1 MKKRYWIGGISASLT
16 AFVAAKLLL
25 RPKDVEWEQNREL
38 VFHADYSCLTEVDG
52 LRVHYQEAGDA
63 TAPPM
68 VLIHGFAASNLVWSK
83 VFLEFAAAGYRV
95 IAPDLL
101 GYGYS
106 GKPRNLD
113 YTIARQA
120 EMVVSFL
127 KQLEIDRAVFI
138 GSSYGA
144 AVAATIALDHPALV
158 EKLVMV
164 GAVNNNK
171 PTRYLLM
178 RLFSSPI
185 IGDILS
191 PLVVGS
197 RRLLRLRMKRVYDR
211 HSWVL
216 DERRVDARHLPLQTR
231 GAHRA
236 IIRTVRRWD
245 AERVSREAHLLTQ
258 PTLLLWGDTDR
269 EVPLQDGERLHQEIP
284 DSRLIVFREC
294 GHLPHEEYPT
304 EFTRVVLDFVESLA
318 RRDDRQLVEVAAK
331 VSEPALA
338 QVWDNADDAEYDE

>member
-1 MKKRYWIGGISASLT
+1 MKKRYWIGGVSATL
-16 AFVAAKLLL
+16 AAAAVAAKLLL

-38 VFHADYSCLTEVDG
+38 VFHADYSRFMEVDG
-52 LRVHYQEAGDA
+52 VRLHYQEAGDPN
-63 TAPPM
+63 APPM
-68 VLIHGFAASNLVWSK
+68 ILIHGFAASNLVWSK
-83 VFLEFAAAGYRV
+83 VFLEFAVAGYRV
-95 IAPDLL
+95 IAPDLP

-106 GKPRNLD
+106 GKPRHLD
-113 YTIARQA
+113 YTIASQA
-120 EMVVSFL
+120 EMIVSFL
-127 KQLEIDRAVFI
+127 KRLEIDRAVFI

-144 AVAATIALDHPALV
+144 AVAATIALDHAGLV
-158 EKLVMV
+158 EKLIMV

-178 RLFSSPI
+178 RLFGSPI

-191 PLVVGS
+191 PLLVGS

-216 DERRVDARHLPLQTR
+216 DERRVDARHLPLRTR

-245 AERVSREAHLLTQ
+245 AERVSRDAHLLTQ

-269 EVPLQDGERLHQEIP
+269 EVPLADGERLHETIAG
-284 DSRLIVFREC
+284 SRLIVFREC
-294 GHLPHEEYPT
+294 GHLPHEEYPQA
-304 EFTRVVLDFVESLA
+304 FVRVVLEFCS
-318 RRDDRQLVEVAAK
+318 
-331 VSEPALA
+331 
-338 QVWDNADDAEYDE
+338 

>member
-1 MKKRYWIGGISASLT
+1 MKKRYWIGGVSATL
-16 AFVAAKLLL
+16 AAAAVAAKLLM

-38 VFHADYSCLTEVDG
+38 VFHADYSRFMEVDG
-52 LRVHYQEAGDA
+52 VRLHYQEAGD
-63 TAPPM
+63 PEGPLM
-68 VLIHGFAASNLVWSK
+68 ILIHGFAASNLVWSK

-95 IAPDLL
+95 IAPDLP

-106 GKPRNLD
+106 GKPRHLD
-113 YTIARQA
+113 YTIASQA
-120 EMVVSFL
+120 EMIVSFL
-127 KQLEIDRAVFI
+127 KRLGIDRAVFL

-144 AVAATIALDHPALV
+144 AVAATIALDHAGLV
-158 EKLVMV
+158 EKLIMV

-178 RLFSSPI
+178 RLFGSPI

-191 PLVVGS
+191 PLLVGS

-216 DERRVDARHLPLQTR
+216 DERRVDARHLPLRTR

-245 AERVSREAHLLTQ
+245 AERVSRDAHLLTQ

-269 EVPLQDGERLHQEIP
+269 EVPLADGERLHEAIAG
-284 DSRLIVFREC
+284 SRLMVFREC
-294 GHLPHEEYPT
+294 GHLPHEEYPQA
-304 EFTRVVLDFVESLA
+304 FVRVVLEFCS
-318 RRDDRQLVEVAAK
+318 
-331 VSEPALA
+331 
-338 QVWDNADDAEYDE
+338 

>member
-1 MKKRYWIGGISASLT
+1 MKKRYWIGGISATLAAS
-16 AFVAAKLLL
+16 VAAKLWL
-25 RPKDVEWEQNREL
+25 RPKDVEWEQHRKV
-38 VFHADYSCLTEVDG
+38 VFHADYSCFVEVDG
-52 LRVHYQEAGDA
+52 VRLHYQEAGDPA
-63 TAPPM
+63 APPM
-68 VLIHGFAASNLVWSK
+68 ILIHGFAASNLVWSK

-95 IAPDLL
+95 IAPDLP

-106 GKPRNLD
+106 AKPRHLD
-113 YTIARQA
+113 YTIAGQA
-120 EMVVSFL
+120 EMVVGFL
-127 KQLEIDRAVFI
+127 KQLEIDRSVFL

-144 AVAATIALDHPALV
+144 AIAATIALDHPTLV
-158 EKLVMV
+158 EKLIMV

-178 RLFSSPI
+178 RLFGSPI

-191 PLVVGS
+191 PLLVGS

-211 HSWVL
+211 HAWVL
-216 DERRVDARHLPLQTR
+216 DERRVDARHLPLRTR

-269 EVPLQDGERLHQEIP
+269 EVPLADGERLHEAIP
-284 DSRLIVFREC
+284 GSRLIVFREC
-294 GHLPHEEYPT
+294 GHLPHEEYPEAFVKLVL
-304 EFTRVVLDFVESLA
+304 EFCA
-318 RRDDRQLVEVAAK
+318 
-331 VSEPALA
+331 
-338 QVWDNADDAEYDE
+338 

>member
-1 MKKRYWIGGISASLT
+1 MKKRYWIGGISISALG

-25 RPKDVEWEQNREL
+25 RPGDVEWEKNRAA
-38 VFHADYSCLTEVDG
+38 VFHADYSRFVEVDG
-52 LRVHYQEAGDA
+52 VRVHYQEVGDPN
-63 TAPPM
+63 APPM
-68 VLIHGFAASNLVWSK
+68 FLIHGFAASNLVWSK
-83 VFLEFAAAGYRV
+83 VFLELAATGFRV
-95 IAPDLL
+95 IAPDLP

-106 GKPRNLD
+106 GKPRHLD
-113 YTIARQA
+113 YTIASQA
-120 EMVVSFL
+120 KMVFSLVS
-127 KQLEIDRAVFI
+127 QLGINRAVLV

-144 AVAATIALDHPALV
+144 AIAATMALDHPALV
-158 EKLVMV
+158 EKLVLV
-164 GAVNNNK
+164 GAVTNNR

-197 RRLLRLRMKRVYDR
+197 RRLLRLRMKRVYDK

-216 DERRVDARHLPLQTR
+216 DERRVDARHLPLATR

-245 AERVSREAHLLTQ
+245 AERVSRDAHQLKQ

-269 EVPLQDGERLHQEIP
+269 EVPLRDGERLHQEIP
-284 DSRLIVFREC
+284 HSRLVVFREC
-294 GHLPHEEYPT
+294 GHLPQEEYP
-304 EFTRVVLDFVESLA
+304 EAFTKVVLDFCS
-318 RRDDRQLVEVAAK
+318 
-331 VSEPALA
+331 
-338 QVWDNADDAEYDE
+338 

>member
-1 MKKRYWIGGISASLT
+1 MKKRYWISGISISALG

-25 RPKDVEWEQNREL
+25 RPGDVEWEKNRAA
-38 VFHADYSCLTEVDG
+38 VFHADYSRFVEVDG
-52 LRVHYQEAGDA
+52 VRVHYQEVGDPN
-63 TAPPM
+63 APPM
-68 VLIHGFAASNLVWSK
+68 FLIHGFAASNLVWSK
-83 VFLEFAAAGYRV
+83 VFLELAATGFRV
-95 IAPDLL
+95 IAPDLP

-106 GKPRNLD
+106 GKPRHLD
-113 YTIARQA
+113 YTINSQA
-120 EMVVSFL
+120 KMVFSLVS
-127 KQLEIDRAVFI
+127 QLGINRAVLV

-144 AVAATIALDHPALV
+144 AIAATMALDHPALV
-158 EKLVMV
+158 EKLVLV
-164 GAVNNNK
+164 GAVTNNR

-197 RRLLRLRMKRVYDR
+197 RRLLRLRMKRVYDK

-216 DERRVDARHLPLQTR
+216 DERRVDARHLPLATR

-245 AERVSREAHLLTQ
+245 AERVSRDAHQLKQ

-269 EVPLQDGERLHQEIP
+269 EVPLRDGERLHEEIP
-284 DSRLIVFREC
+284 HSRLVVFREC
-294 GHLPHEEYPT
+294 GHLPQEEYP
-304 EFTRVVLDFVESLA
+304 EAFTKVVLEFCS
-318 RRDDRQLVEVAAK
+318 
-331 VSEPALA
+331 
-338 QVWDNADDAEYDE
+338 

>member
-1 MKKRYWIGGISASLT
+1 MKKRYWLASLSASALVGT
-16 AFVAAKLLL
+16 VAAKLLF
-25 RPKDVEWEQNREL
+25 RPKDAAWDRSS
-38 VFHADYSCLTEVDG
+38 VFHADYSRFAEVQG
-52 LRVHYQEAGDA
+52 ARVHYQEAGDPA
-63 TAPPM
+63 APPM
-68 VLIHGFAASNLVWSK
+68 ILIHGFATSNLVWSK
-83 VFLEFAAAGYRV
+83 VLLDLAASRFRV

-106 GKPRNLD
+106 DKPRELE

-120 EMVVSFL
+120 EMIVEFM
-127 KQLEIDRAVFI
+127 KQIGIERAILV

-144 AVAATIALDHPALV
+144 AVAVTIALDRPELV
-158 EKLVMV
+158 EKLVLV

-178 RLFSSPI
+178 RLFGSPI

-191 PLVVGS
+191 PLLVGS
-197 RRLLRLRMKRVYDR
+197 RGLLRLRMKRVYDR

-216 DERRVDARHLPLQTR
+216 DERRVDARHLPLRTR

-258 PTLLLWGDTDR
+258 PTLILWGDNDK
-269 EVPLQDGERLHQEIP
+269 EVPLADGKRLFDAIRG
-284 DSRLIVFREC
+284 SRLIVFNNC
-294 GHLPHEEYPT
+294 GHLPHEEYPQSFT
-304 EFTRVVLDFVESLA
+304 KLVAEFC
-318 RRDDRQLVEVAAK
+318 
-331 VSEPALA
+331 SE
-338 QVWDNADDAEYDE
+338 

>member
-1 MKKRYWIGGISASLT
+1 MKKRYWIGGLSAT
-16 AFVAAKLLL
+16 AIAASVAAKLLL
-25 RPKDVEWEQNREL
+25 RPRDVEWEQNRHV
-38 VFHADYSCLTEVDG
+38 VFHADYSRFTEVDG
-52 LRVHYQEAGDA
+52 SRVHYQEAGDPS
-63 TAPPM
+63 APPM
-68 VLIHGFAASNLVWSK
+68 ILIHGFAASNLVWSK
-83 VFLEFAAAGYRV
+83 VFLEFAEAGFRV

-113 YTIARQA
+113 YTIPRQA
-120 EMVVSFL
+120 EMVVGFMQRL
-127 KQLEIDRAVFI
+127 GIDRAVLV

-144 AVAATIALDHPALV
+144 AIAATIALDHPALV
-158 EKLVMV
+158 EKLVLV
-164 GAVNNNK
+164 GAVTNNK

-185 IGDILS
+185 IGDVLS

-216 DERRVDARHLPLQTR
+216 DERRVDARHLPLATR

-245 AERVSREAHLLTQ
+245 AERVSRDAHLLTQ
-258 PTLLLWGDTDR
+258 PTLLLWGDNDR
-269 EVPLQDGERLHQEIP
+269 EVPLRDGEHLHQEIP
-284 DSRLIVFREC
+284 NSRLVVFREC
-294 GHLPHEEYPT
+294 GHLPHEEYPET
-304 EFTRVVLDFVESLA
+304 FTKLVLEFCS
-318 RRDDRQLVEVAAK
+318 
-331 VSEPALA
+331 
-338 QVWDNADDAEYDE
+338 

>member
-1 MKKRYWIGGISASLT
+1 MKKRYWLGGLSISALAAS
-16 AFVAAKLLL
+16 VAVKLLS
-25 RPKDVEWEQNREL
+25 RPKDVDWERNREA
-38 VFHADYSCLTEVDG
+38 VFHAEYSRFVDVAG

-63 TAPPM
+63 AAPPM
-68 VLIHGFAASNLVWSK
+68 ILIHGFAASNLVWSK
-83 VFLEFAAAGYRV
+83 VFLDLAEKFRV
-95 IAPDLL
+95 VAPDLL

-106 GKPRNLD
+106 GKPRHLD

-120 EMVVSFL
+120 EMIVGFL
-127 KQLEIDRAVFI
+127 KELGIERSLFV

-144 AVAATIALDHPALV
+144 AVAATIALDHPELV

-216 DERRVDARHLPLQTR
+216 DERRVDARHLPLATR

-245 AERVSREAHLLTQ
+245 ADRVSREAHLLTQ
-258 PTLLLWGDTDR
+258 PTLLIWGDTDR
-269 EVPLQDGERLHQEIP
+269 EVPLEDGQRLHQSIP
-284 DSRLIVFREC
+284 DSKLVVFRAC
-294 GHLPHEEYPT
+294 GHLPQEEYP
-304 EFTRVVLDFVESLA
+304 EAF
-318 RRDDRQLVEVAAK
+318 AK
-331 VSEPALA
+331 LVSEFAA
-338 QVWDNADDAEYDE
+338 G

>member
-1 MKKRYWIGGISASLT
+1 MKKRYWIGGISAAL
-16 AFVAAKLLL
+16 VAAKLLL
-25 RPKDVEWEQNREL
+25 RPKDVVWEHNREV
-38 VFHADYSCLTEVDG
+38 VFHVDYSRFVEVDG
-52 LRVHYQEAGDA
+52 VRLHYQEAGDPE
-63 TAPPM
+63 APPM
-68 VLIHGFAASNLVWSK
+68 ILIHGFAASNLVWSK

-95 IAPDLL
+95 IAPDLP

-106 GKPRNLD
+106 AKPRHLD

-127 KQLEIDRAVFI
+127 KQLNIDGAVLV

-144 AVAATIALDHPALV
+144 AIAAMIALDHPALV

-178 RLFSSPI
+178 RLFGSPI

-191 PLVVGS
+191 PLLVGS

-216 DERRVDARHLPLQTR
+216 DERRVDARHLPLRTR

-245 AERVSREAHLLTQ
+245 AERVSRDAHLLTQ

-269 EVPLQDGERLHQEIP
+269 EVPLSDGQRLHEAIAG
-284 DSRLIVFREC
+284 SRLIVFREC
-294 GHLPHEEYPT
+294 GHLPHEEYP
-304 EFTRVVLDFVESLA
+304 EAFTKVVSDFCS
-318 RRDDRQLVEVAAK
+318 
-331 VSEPALA
+331 
-338 QVWDNADDAEYDE
+338 

>member
-1 MKKRYWIGGISASLT
+1 MKKRYWIGGIT
-16 AFVAAKLLL
+16 AGLVAAKLLL
-25 RPKDVEWEQNREL
+25 RPKDVVWEKSREV
-38 VFHADYSCLTEVDG
+38 VFNVDYSRFVEVDG
-52 LRVHYQEAGDA
+52 VRLHYQEAGESA
-63 TAPPM
+63 APPM
-68 VLIHGFAASNLVWSK
+68 ILIHGFAASNLVWSK

-95 IAPDLL
+95 IAPDLP

-106 GKPRNLD
+106 AKPRHLD

-120 EMVVSFL
+120 EMIVSFL
-127 KQLEIDRAVFI
+127 TKLNIERAVFV

-144 AVAATIALDHPALV
+144 AIAATIALDHPELV

-178 RLFSSPI
+178 RLFGSPI

-191 PLVVGS
+191 PLLVGS

-216 DERRVDARHLPLQTR
+216 DERRVDARHLPLKTR

-258 PTLLLWGDTDR
+258 PTLLMWGDTDR
-269 EVPLQDGERLHQEIP
+269 EVPLADGERLHEAIP
-284 DSRLIVFREC
+284 GSRLIVFREC
-294 GHLPHEEYPT
+294 GHLPQEEYP
-304 EFTRVVLDFVESLA
+304 EVFTKL
-318 RRDDRQLVEVAAK
+318 
-331 VSEPALA
+331 VSEFCS
-338 QVWDNADDAEYDE
+338 

>member
-1 MKKRYWIGGISASLT
+1 MKKRYWLGGLSISALAAS
-16 AFVAAKLLL
+16 VALKLWS
-25 RPKDVEWEQNREL
+25 RPKDVDWERNREA
-38 VFHADYSCLTEVDG
+38 VFHADYSRFVQVDG
-52 LRVHYQEAGDA
+52 VNLHYQEAGDRA
-63 TAPPM
+63 APPM
-68 VLIHGFAASNLVWSK
+68 ILIHGFAASNLVWSK
-83 VFLEFAAAGYRV
+83 VFLQLAEKFRV
-95 IAPDLL
+95 LAPDLP

-106 GKPRNLD
+106 GKPRHLD
-113 YTIARQA
+113 YTIASQA
-120 EMVVSFL
+120 KMIVGFL
-127 KQLEIDRAVFI
+127 KQLEIDRALFV

-144 AVAATIALDHPALV
+144 AVAVTIALDHPELV

-164 GAVNNNK
+164 GAVNNNR

-178 RLFSSPI
+178 RLFGSPI

-191 PLVVGS
+191 PLIVGS

-216 DERRVDARHLPLQTR
+216 DERRVDARHLPLATR

-245 AERVSREAHLLTQ
+245 ADRVSREAHLLSP

-269 EVPLQDGERLHQEIP
+269 EVPLQDGERLHQSIP

-294 GHLPHEEYPT
+294 GHLPQEEYPET
-304 EFTRVVLDFVESLA
+304 FA
-318 RRDDRQLVEVAAK
+318 QLVSEFAAG
-331 VSEPALA
+331 
-338 QVWDNADDAEYDE
+338 

>member
-1 MKKRYWIGGISASLT
+1 MKKRYWIGGISAT
-16 AFVAAKLLL
+16 ALAASVAAKLLL
-25 RPKDVEWEQNREL
+25 RPGDVEWEKSREV
-38 VFHADYSCLTEVDG
+38 VFHADYSRFTEVDG
-52 LRVHYQEAGDA
+52 VRVHYQEAGDA
-63 TAPPM
+63 NAPPM
-68 VLIHGFAASNLVWSK
+68 ILIHGFAASNLVWSK
-83 VFLEFAAAGYRV
+83 VFLEFAEAGFRV

-113 YTIARQA
+113 YTIPRQA
-120 EMVVSFL
+120 EMVVSFMQRL
-127 KQLEIDRAVFI
+127 GIDRAVLV

-144 AVAATIALDHPALV
+144 AIAATIALDHPSLV
-158 EKLVMV
+158 EKLVLI
-164 GAVNNNK
+164 GAVTNNK

-185 IGDILS
+185 IGDVLS

-216 DERRVDARHLPLQTR
+216 DERRVDARHLPLRTR

-245 AERVSREAHLLTQ
+245 AERVSRDAHLLTQ
-258 PTLLLWGDTDR
+258 PTLLLWGDNDR
-269 EVPLQDGERLHQEIP
+269 EVPLGDGERLQQSIP
-284 DSRLIVFREC
+284 HSRLIVFREC
-294 GHLPHEEYPT
+294 GHLPQEEYPGT
-304 EFTRVVLDFVESLA
+304 FTKLVLEFCAIEIQVEKL
-318 RRDDRQLVEVAAK
+318 RNRDT
-331 VSEPALA
+331 
-338 QVWDNADDAEYDE
+338 